1 MQNLET
7 RLAKLEA
14 GQQARRRTY
23 TDMERAVRLAYL
35 LEQGEAKAGPELWAK
50 LTELGLTRF
59 AK

>member
-14 GQQARRRTY
+14 VQQASRRTY
-23 TDMERAVRLAYL
+23 TDTELAVRLADL
-35 LEQGEAKAGPELWAK
+35 LDQGEAKAGPEIWAK